1 MPLISNFK
9 STTVWKAFC
18 LNSIIAAMS
27 VTVALVA
34 KDQFDK
40 IFKPNSGWTIL
51 STFVITLAVTFGIY
65 VAMHFAVGFGGGM
78 ITS

>member
-1 MPLISNFK
+1 
-9 STTVWKAFC
+9 
-18 LNSIIAAMS
+18 MS

-51 STFVITLAVTFGIY
+51 ITFIITLVVTFGIY

-78 ITS
+78 LMN